1 MMLSKMTTAVLIDLI
16 ENKLAMLQIGD
27 RNDLREV
34 LTLQRCLG
42 ELRDL
47 DGLVG
52 TESAR
57 APEGIPTRGRHRK
70 LTELMDEMS
79 LAPAG
84 AERQS
89 A

>member
-1 MMLSKMTTAVLIDLI
+1 MMLSKMTTSILIDLI

-47 DGLVG
+47 KSLAMGEEKTV
-52 TESAR
+52 
-57 APEGIPTRGRHRK
+57 EGIPTRGRHRK
-70 LTELMDEMS
+70 LETMIEEMN
-79 LAPAG
+79 LVQ

>member
-1 MMLSKMTTAVLIDLI
+1 MLSKMTTSILIDLI

-42 ELRDL
+42 ELRSL
-47 DGLVG
+47 K
-52 TESAR
+52 TPTAEEK

-70 LTELMDEMS
+70 LETMIEDMDV
-79 LAPAG
+79 LAVPQ
-84 AERQS
+84 RQS

>member
-1 MMLSKMTTAVLIDLI
+1 MMLSKMTTSILIDLI

-42 ELRDL
+42 ELRSLKTLTAED
-47 DGLVG
+47 
-52 TESAR
+52 R

-70 LTELMDEMS
+70 LEMMIEDMELV
-79 LAPAG
+79 AQ
-84 AERQS
+84 RQS

>member
-1 MMLSKMTTAVLIDLI
+1 MMLSKVTTSILIDLI
-16 ENKLAMLQIGD
+16 ENKLALLQIGD

-42 ELRDL
+42 ELH
-47 DGLVG
+47 GLQALAPA
-52 TESAR
+52 TEEGAL
-57 APEGIPTRGRHRK
+57 EGIPTRGRHRK
-70 LTELMDEMS
+70 LAAMLDEMN
-79 LAPAG
+79 LTPAT